1 MNSAIPRP
9 LTLDFPGIT
18 ASKDGDVVLRID
30 GEDRTLD
37 AHDASALIAA
47 MRNAA
52 ALAALESGMRP
63 ASPTS
68 EPFALVPTLVGL
80 AYSTTAEAEIMVV
93 CFGALSMGIRLE
105 SNYLE
110 PLGNE
115 LLRLAKQPSAKSQR
129 A

>member
-18 ASKDGDVVLRID
+18 ASKDGGVVLRID

-47 MRNAA
+47 MCNAA
-52 ALAALESGMRP
+52 ALAALESGTRP
-63 ASPTS
+63 ASPTY
-68 EPFALVPTLVGL
+68 EPFAMIPTLVGL
-80 AYSTTAEAEIMVV
+80 AYSTTAEAETMLV
-93 CFGALSMGIRLE
+93 CFGALSMGMRLE